1 MNNLMRLFL
10 LSFMAAGLSDSN
22 WHHPLYLANDGYW
35 RQRVQIVIRN
45 DTDRPV
51 AGEPVPVKIGKGEGD
66 ADLVGA
72 RAEAVRVCDAAGTEM
87 LFDLTAPNGQRIGQG
102 TIPAGSVLTIPA
114 ECPARSAAIYFVY
127 FDNPSAWRVPDFL
140 DAPVGLRNGGVEEG
154 VGDTPFGWRHDEPDA
169 QHRTF
174 WVTENPHTGKRC
186 LKTVVAD
193 GAEPTWIATR
203 QTNIRVTGGAR
214 YVLRAWVKAENVKG
228 YAGWYIHVG
237 NEKDPLLLN
246 RVFNAGGGSY
256 DWKEITAEFTAPPD
270 ANVASLGTVLWGTGA
285 AWFDDVSLE
294 CLDAAPRLTARA
306 GKVERLQLQES
317 GAGNLPAKW
326 YDDWDCR
333 APIRVM
339 NFSPQTAKTL
349 VYVDASSLIS
359 RGALRGICRP
369 VATESNSVSKTAELK
384 SAEADSFAV
393 QPAFIRFGGM
403 RDATESNSVSKTAER
418 KSAEAD
424 CPTSVGAAPPD
435 EGCKFYVMPPIS
447 RLSGKLGGAK
457 QIASSLLR
465 LTDGNHLLPFYRLG
479 DGLLFEAQIPPRT
492 VRTFYAYLSFDP
504 RVGAKQSAS
513 PLLSYADLLN
523 SERNLAKNPSFEE
536 GDALPD
542 DWRGGAEREKPAGA
556 TLSLDD
562 SGLFGKRCAK
572 MFIPRDAKKDWTGW
586 RQDVPVEPGKTY
598 LFGAWLKCQ
607 DLEGGLQLHAHYRN
621 AAGELCKTQQYTGAG
636 PAISGTKDWTLMFG
650 MFTMPPDIA
659 TFQLHLTML
668 ATGTAWHD
676 GVVLAEVTTGVV
688 GKLEA
693 RPFTGAKQVASPLL
707 TAWQVNAITKVF
719 QDDVP
724 PRNVAPLRISAARNE
739 KEPLQIAVRSRQ
751 TVKQVKVE
759 VDAPVHASRGKASC
773 FAPTDVQISIVGY
786 IPVDH
791 PSSYYSAS
799 SPPWQRKY
807 PKGAGG
813 CDGWVGMW
821 PDPLLPRNT
830 FDLQADV
837 TQPIWLTVSVPK
849 EAAAGDYRGKVRLV
863 ANGATLQ
870 EIPFTVHVWDFALP
884 DESHVKAIYDVRTG
898 GALWA
903 SPGKTQAQV
912 RQELWRFMAER
923 RVCPD
928 TIRPEPAF
936 KYENGKVTADFTE
949 FDKAADLY
957 FNVLKFP
964 HAYTPWHFY
973 LFGWGHPPG
982 KKFGEEPYEGAYP
995 YADANRSQLRPEFKR
1010 AYQACLRV
1018 YWQHLKEKGWDKK
1031 VVLYISDEPYFSQK
1045 HILNQMK
1052 VLCAMIHEVDP
1063 AIPIYSSTWHYV
1075 PEWNEALDVWGIG
1088 HYGIVTPPQIEQ
1100 LRAAGKRVWWTTDG
1114 HMCLDTPYC
1123 AIERLLPHYCFQYNA
1138 EAYEFWGI
1146 DWLTYNPYEF
1156 GWHSYINQSGQP
1168 GESSWVRY
1176 PNGDGFLVYP
1186 GAPIGHN
1193 SIVSSV
1199 RLEQAR
1205 EGVEDYEYLYLLRS
1219 LITAA
1224 KSAGRDASAGEK
1236 ALALASQL
1244 VTIPNAGGRYSTKIL
1259 PNPDA
1264 VFAVKEAVAQAIE
1277 GLTRRIGR

>member
-1 MNNLMRLFL
+1 MNNLIRLFL

-45 DTDRPV
+45 DTDRPA
-51 AGEPVPVKIGKGEGD
+51 AGEPVPVKIGKGEGE

-72 RAEAVRVCDAAGTEM
+72 QAEAVRVCDAAGTEM
-87 LFDLTAPNGQRIGQG
+87 LFDLTAPNGQRIVQG
-102 TIPAGSVLTIPA
+102 AIPAGSVLMIPT
-114 ECPARSAAIYFVY
+114 ECPARGSATYYVY

-140 DAPVGLRNGGVEEG
+140 DAAVGLRNGGVEEG
-154 VGDTPFGWRHDEPDA
+154 AGDTPFGWRHDEPDA

-174 WVTENPHTGKRC
+174 WVTENPHSGKRC
-186 LKTVVAD
+186 LRTVVAD
-193 GAEPTWIATR
+193 GAEATWIATR
-203 QTNIRVTGGAR
+203 QTNIRITGGAR
-214 YVLRAWVKAENVKG
+214 YALRAWVKAENVKG

-237 NEKDPLLLN
+237 NEKDPMLLN
-246 RVFNAGGGSY
+246 HVLNAGGGSY
-256 DWKEITAEFTAPPD
+256 GWKEITAEFTAPPE
-270 ANVASLGTVLWGTGA
+270 ANAASLGTVLWGTGA

-306 GKVERLQLQES
+306 GKAERLQLQES
-317 GAGNLPAKW
+317 SAGILPASRQ
-326 YDDWDCR
+326 DVGATWDCR
-333 APIRVM
+333 APIRVI
-339 NFSPQTAKTL
+339 NFSPQTAKTP
-349 VYVDASSLIS
+349 VYVDASTL
-359 RGALRGICRP
+359 
-369 VATESNSVSKTAELK
+369 T
-384 SAEADSFAV
+384 
-393 QPAFIRFGGM
+393 
-403 RDATESNSVSKTAER
+403 
-418 KSAEAD
+418 
-424 CPTSVGAAPPD
+424 
-435 EGCKFYVMPPIS
+435 S
-447 RLSGKLGGAK
+447 RLGGKLVGAK
-457 QIASSLLR
+457 QIASPLLR
-465 LTDGNHLLPFYRLG
+465 LIDGNRLLPCYRLG

-492 VRTFYAYLSFDP
+492 VRTFYAYLSTDP
-504 RVGAKQSAS
+504 RVGAKQIAS

-523 SERNLAKNPSFEE
+523 SERNLAKNPNFEK

-542 DWRGGAEREKPAGA
+542 SWSGGAEREKPAGA
-556 TLSLDD
+556 TLSLDEP
-562 SGLFGKRCAK
+562 GLFGKCCAK
-572 MFIPRDAKKDWTGW
+572 MFIPRNAKKDWTGW

-598 LFGAWLKCQ
+598 LFGAWLKCK

-676 GVVLAEVTTGVV
+676 GVVLTEVTNAVV

-693 RPFTGAKQVASPLL
+693 RPFVGAKQFASPLL

-724 PRNVAPLRISAARNE
+724 PRNAPPARISAARNE
-739 KEPLQIAVRSRQ
+739 KEPLQIAVLSRQ

-759 VDAPVHASRGKASC
+759 VDAPVHVSRGEANC

-786 IPVDH
+786 VPVDH

-799 SPPWQRKY
+799 SPTWQRKY

-849 EAAAGDYRGKVRLV
+849 EATAGDYRGKVRLV
-863 ANGATLQ
+863 ANGATLK

-884 DESHVKAIYDVRTG
+884 DESHVKAIYDVRASG
-898 GALWA
+898 DLWA
-903 SPGKTQAQV
+903 LPGKTPAQV

-928 TIRPEPAF
+928 TIRPEPTF

-982 KKFGEEPYEGAYP
+982 KKFGEEPYEGAHP

-1045 HILNQMK
+1045 HIIDQMK
-1052 VLCAMIHEVDP
+1052 ALCAMIHGVDP
-1063 AIPIYSSTWHYV
+1063 AIPIYSSTWHHV
-1075 PEWNEALDVWGIG
+1075 PEWDNSLDVWGIG
-1088 HYGIVTPPQIEQ
+1088 HYGIVAPQQMER
-1100 LRAAGKRVWWTTDG
+1100 LRAADKRVWWTTDG
-1114 HMCLDTPYC
+1114 QMCLDTPYC

-1146 DWLTYNPYEF
+1146 DWLTYNPYEY

-1186 GAPIGHN
+1186 GGPIGHN
-1193 SIVSSV
+1193 GIVSSV

-1224 KSAGRDASAGEK
+1224 KAAGRDASAGEK

-1259 PNPDA
+1259 PNPNV
-1264 VFAVKEAVAQAIE
+1264 VFAVKEAVARAIE
-1277 GLTRRIGR
+1277 GLSKPQ